1 MTVLITG
8 SIAYDYIMVFPGY
21 FKDHILPDKIHQ
33 ISVSFLVD
41 SMKKQRGGVA
51 PNIAYNLALLGE
63 RPKIMATVGE
73 DFSDYRRWLESYGVD
88 TSAIVE
94 IPDEFTSSF
103 FVSTDKDQ
111 NQIASFYT
119 GAMAYAYQL
128 SFREYSN
135 PSVALAVISPNDPR
149 AMTQYVGECR
159 ELNIPYIYDPSQ
171 QIIRLGAEDLIEGVR
186 GAKTV
191 IVNDY
196 EFEMLKNK
204 TGFSTERLAEATD
217 TLIVTKGERGS
228 SIRLRDRPEVAIEI
242 PAAHPRRTADPTGV
256 GDAYRA
262 GIIKGMLHG
271 LDWETTGRMGSLAAT
286 YALEEHGTQN
296 HQYVLDE
303 FISRFGQEFGDWYQI
318 AKLQSEN
325 VTGKEEPS
333 FNADQEIRYS

>member
-1 MTVLITG
+1 MTVLLTG

-21 FKDHILPDKIHQ
+21 FKDHILPDKIAQ

-73 DFSDYRRWLESYGVD
+73 DFADYRQWLELHGVD

-94 IPDEFTSSF
+94 IPDEFTASF

-119 GAMAYAYQL
+119 GAMAYAHQL
-128 SFREYSN
+128 SFKDHVGEGIE
-135 PSVALAVISPNDPR
+135 LAVISPNDPR
-149 AMTQYVGECR
+149 AMTQYVRECK
-159 ELNIPYIYDPSQ
+159 ELGIPYIYDPSQ
-171 QIIRLGAEDLIEGVR
+171 QIIRLSGDELLEGVR
-186 GAKTV
+186 GSKML

-204 TGFSTERLAEATD
+204 TGWTAEQVAGAAEIV
-217 TLIVTKGERGS
+217 IVTKGEGGS
-228 SIRLRDRPEVAIEI
+228 TITLRERLNAPIEI
-242 PAAHPRRTADPTGV
+242 PIAEPRRIADPTGV

-262 GIIKGMLHG
+262 GIIKGMIHG

-286 YALEEHGTQN
+286 CALEEYGTQN
-296 HQYVLDE
+296 HQYELDE
-303 FISRFGQEFGDWYQI
+303 FISRFGQEFGDWFQI
-318 AKLQSEN
+318 AKLESSEEKA
-325 VTGKEEPS
+325 GSKLEG
-333 FNADQEIRYS
+333 